1 MREFMGRLSGKV
13 AIITGGASGIGR
25 GTVELFVKEGA
36 SEVMADLQDD
46 KGARLIEDLGREVS
60 YIRTDVS
67 SEENIKAMIAHALD
81 KFGRLDCLFN
91 NAGIPG
97 LGGPIANIPTEEF
110 DTVIAVLLRSVFFG
124 IKHAAPVMCQQKSG
138 SIISTASVAGI
149 RTGFGS
155 HVYSAA
161 KAAVIQLTKSTAREL
176 GESNVR
182 VNCICPGGIAT
193 PIFGKGL
200 GLATQVAD
208 QTIEPMKMLLENMQ
222 PIPRAG
228 IPADIAQAA
237 LWLASDESSFV
248 TGHELVVDGGV
259 TLGRRWSGGLALR
272 QNFMAAL
279 GINDNK

>member
-1 MREFMGRLSGKV
+1 MDRLSGKV

-36 SEVMADLQDD
+36 SVVAADLQDD
-46 KGARLIEDLGREVS
+46 KGSRLVEDLGGAVS

-67 SEENIKAMIAHALD
+67 NEDDVRAMIAHAVN

-97 LGGPIANIPTEEF
+97 LGGPIANIPIEEF
-110 DTVIAVLLRSVFFG
+110 DTVIAVLLRGVFLG
-124 IKHAAPVMCQQKSG
+124 IKHAAPIMCEQRSG
-138 SIISTASVAGI
+138 SIISTASIAGI

-155 HVYSAA
+155 HIYSAA

-193 PIFGKGL
+193 PIHGIGL
-200 GLATQVAD
+200 GLATQAAD
-208 QTIEPMKMLLENMQ
+208 QTIEPMRKVLETVQ

-248 TGHELVVDGGV
+248 TGHELVVDGGI
-259 TLGRRWSGGLALR
+259 TLGRKWSEGRAMR
-272 QNFMAAL
+272 QSVMVAL
-279 GINDNK
+279 GISDGQRD

>member
-1 MREFMGRLSGKV
+1 MTRLSNRV

-36 SEVMADLQDD
+36 SVIAADLQDD
-46 KGARLIEDLGREVS
+46 KGAQLVKQYGGKVS
-60 YIRTDVS
+60 YLRCDVAN
-67 SEENIKAMIAHALD
+67 EEDVKAMVAYAIE

-97 LGGPIANIPTEEF
+97 SGGPIADTPVEEF
-110 DTVIAVLLRSVFFG
+110 DSVIAVLLRGVFLG
-124 IKHAAPVMCQQKSG
+124 IKHAAPIMCKQKSG

-149 RTGFGS
+149 RVGFAP
-155 HVYSAA
+155 HVYSTA

-182 VNCICPGGIAT
+182 VNCICPGAIAT
-193 PIFGKGL
+193 PIFGRMF
-200 GLATQVAD
+200 GLATHVAD
-208 QTIEPMKMLLENMQ
+208 ETVEPIKALLERMP

-228 IPADIAQAA
+228 TPADIAQAA

-248 TGHELVVDGGV
+248 TGHELVVDGGI
-259 TLGRRWSGGLALR
+259 TLGRKWSESQAGR
-272 QNFMAAL
+272 QNMMAAL
-279 GINDNK
+279 GISENR

>member
-1 MREFMGRLSGKV
+1 MGRLSGKV

-36 SEVMADLQDD
+36 SVVAADLQDD
-46 KGARLIEDLGREVS
+46 KGARLVEDLGGEVS
-60 YIRTDVS
+60 YVRTDVS
-67 SEENIKAMIAHALD
+67 KEDDVKSMIAHTID

-110 DTVIAVLLRSVFFG
+110 DTVIGVLLRGVFLG
-124 IKHAAPVMCQQKSG
+124 IKHAAPIMCQQRSG

-193 PIFGKGL
+193 PIFGKGF

-208 QTIEPMKMLLENMQ
+208 QTTEPMRMILESLQ

-248 TGHELVVDGGV
+248 TGHELVVDGGI
-259 TLGRRWSGGLALR
+259 TLGRKWSEGLAMR
-272 QNFMAAL
+272 QNIMVAL
-279 GINDNK
+279 GISDNK

>member
-1 MREFMGRLSGKV
+1 MGRLSGKV

-36 SEVMADLQDD
+36 SVVAADLQDD
-46 KGARLIEDLGREVS
+46 KGARLVEDLGREVS
-60 YIRTDVS
+60 YVRTDVS
-67 SEENIKAMIAHALD
+67 NEEDIKAMIAHALD

-97 LGGPIANIPTEEF
+97 VGGPIADTPCEEF
-110 DTVIAVLLRSVFFG
+110 DTVMAVVLRGVFLG
-124 IKHAAPVMCQQKSG
+124 IKHAAPTMCRQRSG

-149 RTGFGS
+149 RIGFGP
-155 HVYSAA
+155 HIYSAA

-193 PIFGKGL
+193 PIFGKGF

-208 QTIEPMKMLLENMQ
+208 QTVEPMKTILETMQ

-228 IPADIAQAA
+228 VPFDIAQAA
-237 LWLASDESSFV
+237 LWLASEDSSFV

-259 TLGRRWSGGLALR
+259 TLGRKWSESLARR
-272 QNFMAAL
+272 QNVMAAL
-279 GINDNK
+279 GISDNK

>member
-1 MREFMGRLSGKV
+1 MGRLSGKV

-36 SEVMADLQDD
+36 SVVAADLQDD
-46 KGARLIEDLGREVS
+46 KGARLVEDLGSEVS
-60 YIRTDVS
+60 YVRTDVS
-67 SEENIKAMIAHALD
+67 NEEDIKAMIAHALD

-91 NAGIPG
+91 NAGVPG
-97 LGGPIANIPTEEF
+97 VGGPIADTPCEEF
-110 DTVIAVLLRSVFFG
+110 DTVMAVVLRGVFLG
-124 IKHAAPVMCQQKSG
+124 IKHAAPTMCRQRSG

-149 RTGFGS
+149 RIGFGP
-155 HVYSAA
+155 HIYSAA

-193 PIFGKGL
+193 PIFGKSF
-200 GLATQVAD
+200 GLATHVAD
-208 QTIEPMKMLLENMQ
+208 QTVEPMKTILETMQ

-228 IPADIAQAA
+228 VPSDIAQAA
-237 LWLASDESSFV
+237 LWLASEDFSFV

-259 TLGRRWSGGLALR
+259 TLGRKWSESLARR
-272 QNFMAAL
+272 QNVMAAL
-279 GINDNK
+279 GISDNK

>member
-1 MREFMGRLSGKV
+1 MGRVSGKV

-36 SEVMADLQDD
+36 SVVAADLQDD
-46 KGARLIEDLGREVS
+46 KGARLIEDFGREVS
-60 YIRTDVS
+60 YVRTDVS
-67 SEENIKAMIAHALD
+67 NEEDIKAMIAHALD

-91 NAGIPG
+91 NAGITG

-110 DTVIAVLLRSVFFG
+110 DKVMAVLLRGVFLG
-124 IKHAAPVMCQQKSG
+124 IKHAAPIMCQQKSG

-193 PIFGKGL
+193 PIFGKAF

-208 QTIEPMKMLLENMQ
+208 QTIEPMKMVLETMQ

-259 TLGRRWSGGLALR
+259 TLGRKWSESLVAR
-272 QNFMAAL
+272 QNLMAAL
-279 GINDNK
+279 GIRDNK

>member
-1 MREFMGRLSGKV
+1 MGRLSGKV

-36 SEVMADLQDD
+36 SVVAADLQDD
-46 KGARLIEDLGREVS
+46 KGSRLIEDLGREVS
-60 YIRTDVS
+60 YVRTDVS
-67 SEENIKAMIAHALD
+67 NEKDIKAMIEHALD

-91 NAGIPG
+91 NAGITG

-110 DTVIAVLLRSVFFG
+110 DKVMAVLLRGVFLG
-124 IKHAAPVMCQQKSG
+124 IKHAAPIMCHQGSG

-161 KAAVIQLTKSTAREL
+161 KAAVIHLTKSTAREL

-193 PIFGKGL
+193 PIFGKAF

-208 QTIEPMKMLLENMQ
+208 QTIEPMKMVLETMQ

-228 IPADIAQAA
+228 IPDDIAQAA
-237 LWLASDESSFV
+237 LWLASEESSFV

-259 TLGRRWSGGLALR
+259 TLGRKWSESLVAR
-272 QNFMAAL
+272 QNLMVAL
-279 GINDNK
+279 GISDEK